1 MVIWL
6 WYENIKS
13 LPIIEPRFPGCF
25 QASRDQGLDQGPPQA
40 DVLILPSP
48 ETSSWS
54 SQAPPAWAWTW
65 RCWSG
70 QWCWSA
76 TCSPI
81 PAWTSS
87 PLGLCSH
94 SPLLNQGEKKMVV
107 HRHMLYFW
115 NPNDSLI
122 SNMMMIPTPSPSC
135 SYWSPFFGHRI
146 NSRGPS
152 VSPFSWFSRY
162 ELSGTDLP
170 YSKGF
175 RKFGCPELSKKS
187 LTLIQLFFVGG
198 AFDPDPDA
206 DPYEILVSPPNY
218 FFFFSKTRSL
228 YGVYFQT
235 QNWEKSSFL
244 NVRIYTNTWQG
255 SFSTSLLPPYHNMQR

>member
-1 MVIWL
+1 MSVYVCPSSLQRWSINLLVGFTDPYDHTYSESL
-6 WYENIKS
+6 WWKLLKNHKRTQIQRQWQRQRQRQS
-13 LPIIEPRFPGCF
+13 
-25 QASRDQGLDQGPPQA
+25 
-40 DVLILPSP
+40 
-48 ETSSWS
+48 
-54 SQAPPAWAWTW
+54 AWDT
-65 RCWSG
+65 
-70 QWCWSA
+70 Q
-76 TCSPI
+76 
-81 PAWTSS
+81 
-87 PLGLCSH
+87 
-94 SPLLNQGEKKMVV
+94 
-107 HRHMLYFW
+107 HMLYFW

-218 FFFFSKTRSL
+218 FFFPAKRDHFT
-228 YGVYFQT
+228 G
-235 QNWEKSSFL
+235 
-244 NVRIYTNTWQG
+244 
-255 SFSTSLLPPYHNMQR
+255 

>member
-1 MVIWL
+1 
-6 WYENIKS
+6 
-13 LPIIEPRFPGCF
+13 
-25 QASRDQGLDQGPPQA
+25 
-40 DVLILPSP
+40 
-48 ETSSWS
+48 
-54 SQAPPAWAWTW
+54 
-65 RCWSG
+65 
-70 QWCWSA
+70 
-76 TCSPI
+76 
-81 PAWTSS
+81 
-87 PLGLCSH
+87 
-94 SPLLNQGEKKMVV
+94 
-107 HRHMLYFW
+107 MLYFW

-235 QNWEKSSFL
+235 QNWEKSSFFKCADIHKYVTGVIFHISSSSVSQHAKVMRQQKKIIFKKIL
-244 NVRIYTNTWQG
+244 PTIPEDQYLHRGMGGRSETENLANVNFIPKMEFKSLVPPSAAHLQLRWKVIVASRKYCTHYWQI
-255 SFSTSLLPPYHNMQR
+255 STLKDHWRQISTLKCFGDLHPLK